1 MINYASGSG
10 SDTLIFTYT
19 VASDHNTA
27 DLEYV
32 STNALSLNGGTIKD
46 SVGNDA
52 ILTLPAPG
60 TSGSLSFNK
69 DIIIH
74 TQIPPGDASGIII
87 IVIGSS
93 VGVAAV
99 AVIVILVRKRRKKWF
114 N

>member
-1 MINYASGSG
+1 MPFSISRNPISI
-10 SDTLIFTYT
+10 DTDARTLHFKTKIK
-19 VASDHNTA
+19 N
-27 DLEYV
+27 
-32 STNALSLNGGTIKD
+32 LNGGTIKD

-69 DIIIH
+69 NIIIH
-74 TQIPPGDASGIII
+74 TQIPPGDDSGIII

-93 VGVAAV
+93 VGVVAV